1 MFLLDIIFKSIY
13 DIYDLINGLMNVESS
28 LLVYI
33 INLGELFNAQ
43 SVRGTTLNGASIDL
57 G

>member
-33 INLGELFNAQ
+33 INLGETFNAQ